1 MRFTQLR
8 LQNFRN
14 IEFAELDLDAKRIFL
29 LGLNGQGKSNLLEAL
44 GLTTALRSF
53 RTQDLSALPRQGS
66 DAYAVVFGLNHERHG
81 AMELELQVANG
92 RRTLQVDGER
102 VTRMGNFIGRFPV
115 VPLSSSDLML
125 LRGSPGERRRFMDMT
140 FSSLSGDYYEAL
152 RMYHKGIADRNRL
165 LKQGGSDAELE
176 AFESEVAPHA
186 SRLHSERDLGMDA
199 LRVVLGQVYSDLADG
214 NEGPALSYV
223 PNGAQPT
230 PQAYQEMWAA
240 QRARDRAIGATQKG
254 PHRDDFKLDLQIG
267 AAKEYGSDGQ
277 QRGLMVALRVAQ
289 AQLFLERLS
298 IAPVLLVDD
307 VLGELDPKRRAG
319 FWKACPESFQVI
331 ASGTTLPD
339 DRDNWKFYRV
349 SEGSF
354 SLGEH

>member
-14 IEFAELDLDAKRIFL
+14 IEFAELNLDAERIFL
-29 LGLNGQGKSNLLEAL
+29 LGSNGQGKSNLLEAL

-53 RTQDLSALPRQGS
+53 RTQDLGALPRSGS
-66 DAYAVVFGLNHERHG
+66 EGYAAVFGLNHELQG
-81 AMELELQVANG
+81 AVELELQATNG
-92 RRTLQVDGER
+92 RRTMQVDGER
-102 VTRMGNFIGRFPV
+102 VTRMGDFIGRFPV

-140 FSSLSGDYYEAL
+140 FSSLSVDYYDAL
-152 RMYHKGIADRNRL
+152 RMYHKGITDRNRL
-165 LKQGGSDAELE
+165 LKKGGSDAELE
-176 AFESEVAPHA
+176 AFESEMAPLA
-186 SRLHSERDLGMDA
+186 SRLHLERDQGMSA
-199 LRVVLGQVYSDLADG
+199 LRVALEQVYSALADG
-214 NEGPALSYV
+214 DEGPALSYV

-230 PQAYQEMWAA
+230 PDAYQEMWAV

-254 PHRDDFKLDLQIG
+254 PHRDDFKLELQLG

-277 QRGLMVALRVAQ
+277 QRGLIVALRVAQ

-307 VLGELDPKRRAG
+307 VLGELDPERRAG
-319 FWKACPESFQVI
+319 FWKACPKSFQVI

-339 DRDNWKFYRV
+339 DKENWKCYRV
-349 SEGSF
+349 NEGSF
-354 SLGEH
+354 SLGEE